1 MSKILTRVL
10 KYTALG
16 ILVVPLSIITH
27 ELGHYLTY
35 YLFGASNIR
44 LHSVSVSADKEM
56 LSKIQIAVAAIV
68 GPLITY
74 LTIGLAIFLTR
85 KKYSL
90 FWVMLALA
98 APLGRIVNFAYVYFR
113 LAGYTPNPNF
123 DEFNFS
129 KNLGIEPLFLSVL
142 TVFLTLA
149 ALIYFLRIAW
159 KKGGFAETGT
169 IVFSLAL
176 GIVVWIFVGGIILP

>member
-1 MSKILTRVL
+1 MSEILKKSL
-10 KYTALG
+10 KYIALG

-35 YLFGASNIR
+35 YLFGADNIR
-44 LHSVSVSADKEM
+44 LHSVSVSADKET

-74 LTIGLAIFLTR
+74 LTIGLAMFLTH

-98 APLGRIVNFAYVYFR
+98 APLGRIVNFAYLYFR

-142 TVFLTLA
+142 TICLVLA
-149 ALIYFLRIAW
+149 ALFYFLRIAW
-159 KKGGFAETGT
+159 KKGGFAETGL
-169 IVFSLAL
+169 IILSLVIGVA
-176 GIVVWIFVGGIILP
+176 VWMLTGGIILP